1 MPASFKNILCIRAD
15 NMGDLL
21 MSSPAIRAL
30 KETFNSRITLLTSP
44 MAAGLAPYLKE
55 IDEVISYDIPWV
67 KAAYSADKNQFF
79 SIVSELKS
87 RNFDAAVIFT
97 VYSQNPLP
105 GAMLAYLADIPVRAA
120 YCRENPYQLLT
131 HWVPDEEPYTFIR
144 HQVKRDLDLAASLGA
159 STQDEKIRMEITDEH
174 WPALQDKLSSLGI
187 NVKKPWL
194 LLHPGVS
201 EKKREYPP
209 ELWVETAKQLSGD
222 FQLLFTGG
230 KSEKKLT
237 DYLQRRAGVNTFS
250 LGGALSLQEFIL
262 LIKKARLVISVNTAS
277 IHLAA
282 AFQTPQIVLYALSN
296 PQHLPW
302 KAPGK
307 AFFFKVPR
315 SLKSRNEV
323 VRFVNKHCFSVS
335 APMPQPDEITAAAYQ
350 ILNGNRDF
358 FPELAVF

>member
-1 MPASFKNILCIRAD
+1 MFASFKNILCIRAD

-30 KETFNSRITLLTSP
+30 KETFNSSITLLTSP

-55 IDEVISYDIPWV
+55 IDEVISFDIPWV
-67 KAAYSADKNQFF
+67 KAEYAADKNRFF
-79 SIVSELKS
+79 DIVSELKS

-105 GAMLAYLADIPVRAA
+105 AAMLAYLADIPVRAA

-144 HQVKRDLDLAASLGA
+144 HQVKRDLDLSASLGA
-159 STQDEKIRMEITDEH
+159 SVKDDRIRMEVNDEL
-174 WPALQDKLSSLGI
+174 WPALQDKLFSLGI
-187 NVKKPWL
+187 NVHKPWV

-201 EKKREYPP
+201 ERKREYPR
-209 ELWVETAKQLSGD
+209 ELWIETAKQLSGD

-230 KSEKKLT
+230 KSEKELT
-237 DYLQRRAGVNTFS
+237 SYLQQQAGENTFS
-250 LGGALSLQEFIL
+250 LGGMLSLQEFIL
-262 LIKKARLVISVNTAS
+262 LIKKAHLVISVNTVS

-307 AFFFKVPR
+307 AFFFEVPQ
-315 SLKSRNEV
+315 SLKSRNEI
-323 VRFVNKHCFSVS
+323 VRFVDKHYFSASVS
-335 APMPQPDEITAAAYQ
+335 MPQPDEIAAAVHE
-350 ILNGNRDF
+350 ILNGNTDC
-358 FPELAVF
+358 FPELAGF